1 MKQTDIDA
9 FYDCLDRGDRKKFE
23 ELLKK
28 YLQKSDS
35 KEASEDLAMLFLHEY
50 TLQKADYLAA
60 FLEIIFKAKKEL
72 VLVNMPENPFFKL
85 SIIRG
90 STDLFECYM
99 EQGINE
105 FLETLNIKDRKQY
118 FNELLKV
125 AAHYNAKFLKEYQVQ
140 IKGIHYNGGINHDT
154 DGRLLNIHK
163 EDFEMMQDMVD
174 KYNTIIGRRDI
185 MKDLMLEAGM
195 LSE

>member
-1 MKQTDIDA
+1 MKQKDIDV
-9 FYDCLDRGDRKKFE
+9 FYNCLDCGDRKKFE

-28 YLQKSDS
+28 YLEKTDN

-72 VLVNMPENPFFKL
+72 ALVNMPENPFFKL

-99 EQGINE
+99 EEGINE
-105 FLETLNIKDRKQY
+105 FLETLNRKERKKY
-118 FNELLKV
+118 FDELLKV
-125 AAHYNAKFLKEYQVQ
+125 AAHYNAKFLNEYKVQ
-140 IKGIHYNGGINHDT
+140 IKGMHYNGGINHDT

-174 KYNTIIGRRDI
+174 KYNTIVGRRDI
-185 MKDLMLEAGM
+185 MTLLMKEVGM
-195 LSE
+195 IS